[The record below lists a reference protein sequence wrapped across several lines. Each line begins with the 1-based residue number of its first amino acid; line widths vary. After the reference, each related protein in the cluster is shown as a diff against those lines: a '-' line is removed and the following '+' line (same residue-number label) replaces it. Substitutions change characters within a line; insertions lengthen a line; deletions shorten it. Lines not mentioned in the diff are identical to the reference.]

1 MHRSLLSSVALFA
14 ALALLA
20 LPCDA
25 GRKDEP
31 DVVVVQHVLI
41 SYKGRIPGKQIDR
54 SKREAKALAEEIL
67 ERAEAGEDFNELMR
81 EYTDDRGA
89 GVYKLVNK
97 GLPKPADGYQRDE
110 MAPSFGDVAF
120 ELEVGQVGMAKYHAG
135 LSPYGWH
142 IIKRLE

>member
-1 MHRSLLSSVALFA
+1 MRRTTLHAVALLA

-20 LPCDA
+20 PPSDA

-41 SYKGRIPGKQIDR
+41 SYKGKIPGKQIER
-54 SKREAKALAEEIL
+54 SKREAKALAFEIL
-67 ERAEAGEDFNELMR
+67 DRAEAGEDFNELMKQ
-81 EYTDDRGA
+81 YTDDRGA
-89 GVYKLVNK
+89 GIYKLVNR

-110 MAPSFGDVAF
+110 MAPKFGDVAF
-120 ELEVGQVGMAKYHAG
+120 ELEVGEIGLATYHAA